1 MGGRTYAGLAQPE
14 SPFGQGLR
22 GDSGKRDD
30 VAVHCQCK
38 IDVPAPGKNSGQ
50 VTVTGKIVS
59 QNSGLQRCR
68 GDSSQTLMAVLVRL
82 GASSSNI
89 CSLINADFA
98 AAEGN
103 KSPSLTNG
111 CALGYSAN
119 LSR

>member
-68 GDSSQTLMAVLVRL
+68 GDSSQTLRDHLYPKLAQEAVNCGWFPVE
-82 GASSSNI
+82 A
-89 CSLINADFA
+89 
-98 AAEGN
+98 
-103 KSPSLTNG
+103 
-111 CALGYSAN
+111 CALLLCRVLEEG
-119 LSR
+119 

>member
-30 VAVHCQCK
+30 VAVHYQCK

-68 GDSSQTLMAVLVRL
+68 GDSSQTLRVGISAAWYYSQLSVATISKKIVMVRL
-82 GASSSNI
+82 VAG
-89 CSLINADFA
+89 
-98 AAEGN
+98 G
-103 KSPSLTNG
+103 
-111 CALGYSAN
+111 
-119 LSR
+119 